1 VKDGF
6 VKRPE
11 IRAKLQAGQLALR
24 EMAGAMRDR
33 RLWGVIL
40 AVVLLVALAGPF
52 YTLDGLA
59 LPARIAYWGFVG
71 VPGALLIWA
80 LNRLIEATCPTDWPR
95 AGIGAVAGALGILPV
110 TGLVA
115 LGMWL
120 AGLALPPSGVV
131 GLLPYIAP
139 TAIGISVLVQLVM
152 PVRDQ
157 ARRAAAPDGAAGL
170 FARLPPELGR
180 DIIAVQA
187 QDHYVKV
194 FTPLGSRLVLMRMS
208 DASGDL
214 GGLNGMQIHRSWW
227 VSIGHVLSLEK
238 PAGGGPRLTLR
249 NGITVPVPRSRVVAV
264 RRALAARRAIE
275 AAGD

>member
-1 VKDGF
+1 M
-6 VKRPE
+6 KRLE

-33 RLWGVIL
+33 RLWGVTL

-52 YTLDGLA
+52 YTLDALA

-71 VPGALLIWA
+71 VPSALMISA
-80 LNRLIEATCPTDWPR
+80 LNRLIEAICRPGWPR
-95 AGIGAVAGALGILPV
+95 AAIGAVAGTVGIVPV

-115 LGMWL
+115 VGMWL
-120 AGLALPPSGVV
+120 AELALPPSGVV
-131 GLLPYIAP
+131 GLLPYTAP
-139 TAIGISVLVQLVM
+139 TVIGISVLVQLVM

-157 ARRAAAPDGAAGL
+157 TLRATAPDAAAGL

-187 QDHYVKV
+187 QDHYVRV
-194 FTPLGSRLVLMRMS
+194 YTSLGNRLVLMRMS
-208 DASGDL
+208 DASDDL

-227 VSIGHVLSLEK
+227 VNIGHVLSLEK

-264 RRALAARRAIE
+264 RRALAARQAI
-275 AAGD
+275 AAVGD